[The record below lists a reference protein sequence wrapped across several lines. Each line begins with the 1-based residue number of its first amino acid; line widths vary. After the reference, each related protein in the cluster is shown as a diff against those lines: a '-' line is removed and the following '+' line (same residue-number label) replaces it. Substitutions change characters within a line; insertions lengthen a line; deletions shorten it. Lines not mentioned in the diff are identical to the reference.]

1 MLVIELLRA
10 FSWRDLGLCTLK
22 YRQPALERADALNH
36 GCLMQLQLPESG
48 DKVGDQLSY
57 A

>member
-48 DKVGDQLSY
+48 HKVGDQLSY